1 MRGWI
6 PVWILG
12 TAVAAAAAAA
22 AGPALAP
29 AASGPPVETIR
40 VDKDGVYRPL
50 FLIEDPVSGLF
61 AFPPEFLILGKV
73 VKLEE
78 PQDLP
83 EIKGSMIRGRIK
95 VEKILRCPERLEKE
109 AKAVKAVETDGMNGL
124 ALGDRVLVSMTPH
137 GGAYAVR
144 NHVGSNC
151 NLGFRLPKARHRR
164 AFNAREFLRL
174 LRSGHAWDPD
184 ALTDREWK
192 LWEAVDGPGVT
203 IVREERRNR

>member
-1 MRGWI
+1 MRDWI

-12 TAVAAAAAAA
+12 TAVAVA
-22 AGPALAP
+22 AGVAAEPAP

-40 VDKDGVYRPL
+40 VDQDGVYRPL

-83 EIKGSMIRGRIK
+83 EIQGSMIRGRIE
-95 VEKILRCPERLEKE
+95 VQEILRCPERLEKE
-109 AKAVKAVETDGMNGL
+109 AKTVKAVETDGMNGL
-124 ALGDRVLVSMTPH
+124 SLGDRVLVSMTPH

-164 AFNAREFLRL
+164 AFNSREFLRL
-174 LRSGHAWDPD
+174 LRSGHAWEPD
-184 ALTDREWK
+184 ALSDREWA
-192 LWEAVDGPGVT
+192 LWDFADGPGVT
-203 IVREERRNR
+203 IVREERRHR